1 MPSDFFFFLFF
12 LSLYIYIFS
21 SSFYLCKLGN
31 LTLGLGS
38 FSNILSLQRDLFSGF
53 AINALIES
61 SKSLSMFYNQ
71 SNVFASALRKAQ
83 MEVMFCW
90 TTFTLS
96 FYMWHGSSN
105 CVCRCLGPQ
114 RTSVS
119 SSSRMSRPGGTP
131 RASCSPGIWQLCR

>member
-1 MPSDFFFFLFF
+1 MVVLNYLTGINKILSFMCPKIFSLFFF
-12 LSLYIYIFS
+12 SLYIYIF
-21 SSFYLCKLGN
+21 SFYLCKLGN

-83 MEVMFCW
+83 MEVMFGW
-90 TTFTLS
+90 MTFTLA
-96 FYMWHGSSN
+96 FDMWHSSSN
-105 CVCRCLGPQ
+105 CVY
-114 RTSVS
+114 
-119 SSSRMSRPGGTP
+119 M
-131 RASCSPGIWQLCR
+131 